1 MTSHEYHAHVHPA
14 SNLTGHVPHVTTSH
28 VSHKTHVPAP
38 PPYPPLSAQL
48 TYSPVIN
55 QNCQL
60 TKSREVRHVSHSVQ
74 QSDHQLVRGNKTP
87 PTLPDLGS
95 PPGHALFSPPPRYKD
110 LFPF

>member
-1 MTSHEYHAHVHPA
+1 MLKFGFAM
-14 SNLTGHVPHVTTSH
+14 
-28 VSHKTHVPAP
+28 VSHNA
-38 PPYPPLSAQL
+38 
-48 TYSPVIN
+48 
-55 QNCQL
+55 
-60 TKSREVRHVSHSVQ
+60 VSHSVQ